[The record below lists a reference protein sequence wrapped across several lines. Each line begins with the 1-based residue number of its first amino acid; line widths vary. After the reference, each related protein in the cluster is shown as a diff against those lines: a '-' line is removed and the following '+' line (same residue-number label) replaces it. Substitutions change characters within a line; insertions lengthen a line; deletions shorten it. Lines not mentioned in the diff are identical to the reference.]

1 MMTQALDHQATR
13 LHDSGRVARA
23 ARVVRIV
30 GWWAAFEGW
39 VRLLL
44 AAAGTFHACWRNL
57 SPMVIS
63 RSITHIRRFLDL
75 LQTHFITHLHKSH
88 SMNDWNQSGE
98 YVHQDLNRKHQRR
111 MWVAFMALETSIR
124 TERTRRTVVASKN
137 RRSNRP
143 QWRCGI
149 RPWRSNWFAYV
160 DVVEVLD
167 DEARWAQG
175 NLETVQVGQTG
186 LLFI

>member
-23 ARVVRIV
+23 ARVARIV

-88 SMNDWNQSGE
+88 SMNDRTKVENMFI
-98 YVHQDLNRKHQRR
+98 K
-111 MWVAFMALETSIR
+111 TS
-124 TERTRRTVVASKN
+124 TASIN
-137 RRSNRP
+137 GACE
-143 QWRCGI
+143 WH
-149 RPWRSNWFAYV
+149 PWRSRPRLGQSASGAQWSHPKIG
-160 DVVEVLD
+160 
-167 DEARWAQG
+167 EAIDLNGDA
-175 NLETVQVGQTG
+175 V
-186 LLFI
+186 